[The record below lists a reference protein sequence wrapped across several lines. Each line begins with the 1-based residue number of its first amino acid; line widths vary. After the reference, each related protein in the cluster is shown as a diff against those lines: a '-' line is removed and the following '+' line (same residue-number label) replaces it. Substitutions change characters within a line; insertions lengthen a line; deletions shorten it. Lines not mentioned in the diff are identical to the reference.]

1 MAVRVNPMLIDE
13 LERYGAEDVSKCFHC
28 GNCTAACQF
37 SQDPHMFPRKTMRNL
52 QMGLETR
59 LRSALDPWLCYYCG
73 DCTEQCPRGAE
84 PGETMMSLRRW
95 LTAQYDFTGISRL
108 FYRSWIVEL
117 GAIVLVAILT
127 CLGFLEY
134 GFHFGGGNLSVY
146 DGPGAFLPAHVVH
159 IFDWTM
165 GSTLGTLLGINCLRM
180 WYFVMRGERSLPVS
194 LGMYL
199 RHLPALGRHFFTQKR
214 YSECHDKR
222 PWKIHLGLMLS
233 YITMLVLIMFFLR
246 EMQFGPEVRWRVHA
260 FAYAASIGLITTA
273 AVSLYGR
280 IKKSSAHHRHSH
292 ESDWMFLILLLFV
305 AITGVV
311 QHVLHRVGL
320 PMAANIAYIVHLMG
334 VVPMLTLE
342 VPFSKWSHMAFRPL
356 AMYFASMQVE
366 AHTAAQTRSGG
377 AAEHAGANFAA
388 GAPPLGETA
397 NSQAI

>member
-37 SQDPHMFPRKTMRNL
+37 SQGPHIFPRKTMRYL
-52 QMGLETR
+52 QMGFEKR

-73 DCTEQCPRGAE
+73 DCSEQCPRGAE
-84 PGETMMSLRRW
+84 PGETMMSMRRW
-95 LTAQYDFTGISRL
+95 LTAQYDFTGISSL
-108 FYRSWIVEL
+108 FYRSWKVEF

-127 CLGFLEY
+127 CLGFLGY

-165 GSTLGTLLGINCLRM
+165 GSTLGILLGINCLRM

-199 RHLPALGRHFFTQKR
+199 RHIPALGRHFFTQKR

-222 PWKIHLGLMLS
+222 PWKVHLALMLS

-246 EMQFGPEVRWRVHA
+246 EMQYGPEVRWRVHA
-260 FAYAASIGLITTA
+260 FAYAATIGLITTA
-273 AVSLYGR
+273 AISLYGR
-280 IKKSSAHHRHSH
+280 IRKSSAHHQHSH
-292 ESDWMFLILLLFV
+292 ESDWMFLVLLLFV
-305 AITGVV
+305 AVTGVV
-311 QHVLHRVGL
+311 QHVLHRAGL

-366 AHTAAQTRSGG
+366 AHAAAQTASGG
-377 AAEHAGANFAA
+377 AAEPADANCAT
-388 GAPPLGETA
+388 GTLLPGETA
-397 NSQAI
+397 